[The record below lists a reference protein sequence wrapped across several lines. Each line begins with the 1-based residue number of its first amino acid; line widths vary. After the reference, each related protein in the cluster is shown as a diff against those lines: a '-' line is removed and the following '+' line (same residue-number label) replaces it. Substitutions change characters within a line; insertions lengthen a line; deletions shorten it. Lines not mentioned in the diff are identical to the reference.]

1 MIEFLKEVGRG
12 KRGARDLNLQEAT
25 EAAERILSGKATEAQ
40 IGAFLVA
47 ERIKME
53 STEEITAFAQA
64 LRKESFRHPMEG
76 AIDCAGPYDGR
87 TKSFFATLPT
97 AFVLA
102 ACGVPATL
110 HGSRSLPPKWGVTL
124 PDVVSRWG
132 IDVETPA
139 GLERLRQ
146 AANASGFLFVPAEL
160 GCPPLS
166 RIRDIRVQLGLRTVF
181 NSAEK
186 LVRYSDAP
194 YLAFGVFHGTVFEK
208 MAQLVAGLG
217 YKRAIIVQGSEGS
230 EDLPIHKRS
239 RLCLVED
246 GVSELM
252 IVDPEVY
259 QLQGEADE
267 ADWTAER
274 QASTALAVLQGTA
287 PLPFTDMAV
296 LNSAVR
302 LWLTGAAGT
311 MDEGLDLARVTLSS
325 GQAHKKFQQWLEVA
339 VAKEIPMK

>member
-1 MIEFLKEVGRG
+1 MIELLKEVGRG
-12 KRGARDLNLQEAT
+12 KRGARDLTLDEAAV
-25 EAAERILSGKATEAQ
+25 AAERILTGQATDAQ

-53 STEEITAFAQA
+53 STDEIAAFVEA
-64 LRKESFRHPMEG
+64 LRQGSLKHPMG
-76 AIDCAGPYDGR
+76 GGVDCAGPYDGR
-87 TKSFFATLPT
+87 TKSFYATLPT

-124 PDVVSRWG
+124 PDILERWG
-132 IDVETPA
+132 VDVETEA
-139 GLERLRQ
+139 GLERLRR
-146 AANASGFLFVPAEL
+146 AADASGFLFVPAEL
-160 GCPPLS
+160 GCPKLA
-166 RIRDIRVQLGLRTVF
+166 RVRDIREQLGLRTVF

-230 EDLPIHKRS
+230 EDLPVHKRS
-239 RLCLVED
+239 RICVVQD

-252 IVDPEVY
+252 IIDPEVY
-259 QLQGEADE
+259 QLHSELEE
-267 ADWTAER
+267 ADWTADR
-274 QASTALAVLQGTA
+274 QAETALSVLQGSA
-287 PLPFTDMAV
+287 PLAYTDMTI
-296 LNSAVR
+296 LNGGVR
-302 LWLTGAAGT
+302 LWLAGAVGSIE
-311 MDEGLDLARVTLSS
+311 EGLDLARITLTS
-325 GQAHKKFQQWLEVA
+325 GQAHKKYLQWYDA
-339 VAKEIPMK
+339 VMK

>member
-12 KRGARDLNLQEAT
+12 KRGARDLNPQEAA
-25 EAAERILSGKATEAQ
+25 EAAERILSGNATEAQ

-53 STEEITAFAQA
+53 STDEITAFAEA
-64 LRKESFRHPMEG
+64 LRKDSFRHPMDG

-87 TKSFFATLPT
+87 TKSFYATLPT

-124 PDVVSRWG
+124 PDVIARWG
-132 IDVETPA
+132 VDIAAQDS
-139 GLERLRQ
+139 LERLRR
-146 AANASGFLFVPAEL
+146 AADATGFLFVPAEL

-166 RIRDIRVQLGLRTVF
+166 RIRDIRIQLGLRTVF

-208 MAQLVAGLG
+208 MAQLVSSLG

-239 RLCLVED
+239 RLCLVQD

-252 IVDPEVY
+252 IVDPELY
-259 QLQGEADE
+259 QLQADADE
-267 ADWTAER
+267 QDWTAER

-287 PLPFTDMAV
+287 PLPFTDMTV

-302 LWLTGAAGT
+302 LWLVGAAGT
-311 MDEGLDLARVTLSS
+311 IDEGLDIARVTLSS
-325 GQAHKKFQQWLEVA
+325 GQAHKKFLQWTEA
-339 VAKEIPMK
+339 VGARP